1 MGYYGGVEAGGTKFV
16 CIITD
21 ERAKILAETR
31 FPTTLPEETLQKTI
45 EFFTSWQKDQR
56 LSLEAIGV
64 ACFGPVDLDP
74 NSATFGYITSTPK
87 PGWQKTAVTP
97 VISDALGLPVFFDTD
112 VNGAALGEGRWGAA
126 QGLTDFLYLTIGT
139 GVGGG
144 AVCNEKPLHGLVHP
158 EMGHIRLPHDWQ
170 ADPFPGN
177 CPFHGDCF
185 EGMASGPALK
195 RRWGVSANTLPP
207 EHPAWDL
214 EARYIAS
221 ALASFILTL
230 SPQRII
236 LGGGVMAQAHL
247 FPLVRT
253 YTLANLAGYVQSP
266 ALLNDIDNFIV
277 PPGLGNQA
285 GSLGSI
291 ALALQDK

>member
-56 LSLEAIGV
+56 LSLKAIGV

-87 PGWQKTAVTP
+87 PGWQKSAVTP

-144 AVCNEKPLHGLVHP
+144 AVCNGKPLHGLVHP